1 MVAEDTLKEALPGV
15 HIDIAANGQEALQRL
30 EKTMYDIVLMDIQMP
45 VMDGIEATK
54 KIRSTLPEPM
64 RSVKI
69 IAMTANVLQEDVKH
83 YFEIGMNAYVSKPFK
98 TEELLQKM
106 ASVVTPQKTTP
117 DMSQPEEKTEAIPAL
132 PEQVTDLQFLTQFT
146 SGNTEKVQK
155 YIGMFLENAPKLLQT
170 VEQTLAAKDF
180 PALKIAAHS
189 LKPQLSYMGVKEE
202 VSHIFL
208 IEQTASEAVHYERL
222 LPLVNNLKN
231 VCNKAF
237 EELIAVRSG
246 Q

>member
-1 MVAEDTLKEALPGV
+1 
-15 HIDIAANGQEALQRL
+15 
-30 EKTMYDIVLMDIQMP
+30 
-45 VMDGIEATK
+45 
-54 KIRSTLPEPM
+54 
-64 RSVKI
+64 
-69 IAMTANVLQEDVKH
+69 
-83 YFEIGMNAYVSKPFK
+83 MNAYVSKPFK